1 MRTYEQ
7 LFIVNTAAAEADV
20 DALLEQL
27 SGIIK
32 ASGGNLDKTDKWGVR
47 KLAYRVQRQSEGLYI
62 LLSFSCAAQTVRELE
77 RRLRVADLV
86 IKFITVRM
94 DERMKRVAKRQS
106 IARKYR
112 LLSAPRGMARRAVRG
127 FARSSSASSRR
138 LALIATVRA
147 VIMQTTIR
155 TSCPIFGR
163 PFAERN
169 VLSSAN
175 GSANTECA
183 ILMSLQKIASRF
195 SAELD
200 CAFGAMLAA
209 SADIISLGL
218 ADRFFAAHAQ
228 VTWCVD
234 A

>member
-94 DERMKRVAKRQS
+94 DERMKRVAKRQKRREKRL
-106 IARKYR
+106 ARKPQ
-112 LLSAPRGMARRAVRG
+112 LTAPAAPAGLPGAPPPSPGAVPGAPAPGAPIAPGETLPVSAAVP
-127 FARSSSASSRR
+127 APEAD
-138 LALIATVRA
+138 APVEA
-147 VIMQTTIR
+147 VEAAPSPETT
-155 TSCPIFGR
+155 
-163 PFAERN
+163 AEAGEN
-169 VLSSAN
+169 
-175 GSANTECA
+175 
-183 ILMSLQKIASRF
+183 
-195 SAELD
+195 
-200 CAFGAMLAA
+200 
-209 SADIISLGL
+209 
-218 ADRFFAAHAQ
+218 
-228 VTWCVD
+228 
-234 A
+234 